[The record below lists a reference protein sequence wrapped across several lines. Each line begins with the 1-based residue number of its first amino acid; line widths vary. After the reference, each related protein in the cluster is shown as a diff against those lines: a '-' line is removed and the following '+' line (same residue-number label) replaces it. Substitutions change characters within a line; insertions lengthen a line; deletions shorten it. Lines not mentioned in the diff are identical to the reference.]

1 VVDTVPFIATSAIG
15 DFREGGNID
24 FGDAPLVVPPGV
36 YVQWI
41 VRPVGTVA
49 SNTLTVT
56 STVAFV
62 GYSE

>member
-1 VVDTVPFIATSAIG
+1 
-15 DFREGGNID
+15 
-24 FGDAPLVVPPGV
+24 
-36 YVQWI
+36 